1 MKAKNLIPR
10 IAHAFFK
17 WYCKPEKY
25 EELHGDL
32 EEFFHERVE
41 EKGLK
46 KARILYFWDVVRC
59 FQPYAW
65 KNTLGLSNS
74 SLAMIRNFY
83 FTTVRNLLKNKS
95 YFLINVSGL
104 AIGIASFAFIS
115 LYIINELSY
124 DRFNENHENT
134 YRASSRAIIRGQ
146 ASNSAATAAPLAG
159 VMLDRFPEV
168 ESATRILEVDEQL
181 IGKGDRKINE
191 EGILFADEWFFDVF
205 DFKLSSGNPKTALAE
220 PRSMI
225 LSESYA
231 NKYFGDMDPIGQQIT
246 VDEDSIFY
254 TITGIVEN
262 LPANSHIQFDMLGSL
277 SSKSANKTTRWI
289 GTNVHTYVVLNPST
303 DRQDFQAKM
312 KAIFYDFMAPEIEY
326 YTGLAIE
333 DWEEAGNSVGFELT
347 PITDIHLRSI
357 SRDEL
362 EPTGNLTYI
371 YIYGIIG
378 ITILF
383 IAIFNF
389 VNLATAHSVT
399 RAKEVGVRKVIGST
413 KRALIS
419 QFILESVIIS
429 FLATI
434 LSVVMIL
441 SFKPAFIDL
450 VGKNLAFDLTSGY
463 TGWLSMAGLS
473 IFIGVLAGFY
483 PSFVLSR
490 YKPVQVLKGTFSS
503 AGKTGWLRNL
513 LVTIQFTAS
522 IVIIIG
528 TLVVYNQ
535 IDFMLSKNL
544 GFDKEQTMIIKR
556 PDWVSKNLEPL
567 KKELLDN
574 PGISAVANS
583 ETIPGKNYDI
593 RSYRRVDDPETFLFL
608 NNQVSYDYKDLM
620 GFDLVAGR
628 FFSKDFAS
636 DSNAV
641 VLNES
646 AARAFGFEDPI
657 GKQLT
662 SAFKSG
668 TLTIIGV
675 IKDYNVE
682 SLHKSVASVSL
693 ELSPNIVDNYLSLK
707 IVNAQ
712 SARETVEYIEDAW
725 ARHSNGKPFQYF
737 FLDQE
742 YETLYRSET
751 STGEILFVFATLS
764 VFIACMGLIG
774 LITYTASIRRKEIG
788 IRKVLGASTAT
799 LIRLLSSQVM
809 RLIVIATLVS
819 WPLAYLA
826 TDYWLQNFIDRVS
839 FNPWMYLVS
848 TFAVLVVVG
857 VAIGYQTIKTS
868 LSDPVESLREE

>member
-1 MKAKNLIPR
+1 MKPKNHIPR

-17 WYCKPEKY
+17 WYCRPQKY

-32 EEFFHERVE
+32 EEFFYERID

-46 KARILYFWDVVRC
+46 KARMRYFWDVIRC

-74 SLAMIRNFY
+74 NLAMFKNFY
-83 FTTVRNLLKNKS
+83 FTTIRNLLKNKS

-104 AIGIASFAFIS
+104 AIGIASFVFIS
-115 LYIINELSY
+115 LYIVNEMSY
-124 DRFNENHENT
+124 DRFHSKHQSI
-134 YRASSRAIIRGQ
+134 YRATDNAIIRGQ
-146 ASNSAATAAPLAG
+146 PTNSATTASPLAG

-168 ESATRILEVDEQL
+168 EDATRVLEVGQQL

-191 EGILFADEWFFDVF
+191 DGILFADESFFKIF
-205 DFKLSSGNPKTALAE
+205 DFNLISGDPKTALTN

-225 LSESYA
+225 LSETYA
-231 NKYFGDMDPIGQQIT
+231 RKYFGEEDPMGQQIS

-254 TITGIVEN
+254 TITGIVEDV
-262 LPANSHIQFDMLGSL
+262 PANSHIQFNILGSL
-277 SSKSANKTTRWI
+277 SSKSADKTTRWI
-289 GTNVHTYVVLNPST
+289 GTHVHTYVVVNSSAVPENLQT
-303 DRQDFQAKM
+303 KM
-312 KAIFYDFMAPEIEY
+312 KQIFYDFVAPEIEY

-333 DWEEAGNSVGFELT
+333 DWEAAGNSVGFQLT

-357 SRDEL
+357 SRGEL
-362 EPTGNLTYI
+362 EPTGNITYI

-378 ITILF
+378 LTILF

-389 VNLATAHSVT
+389 VNLATAHSAT

-429 FLATI
+429 FIATI
-434 LSVVMIL
+434 LSVVIIF
-441 SFKPAFIDL
+441 SFTPSFIEL

-463 TGWLSMAGLS
+463 IVWLLMAGLAV
-473 IFIGVLAGFY
+473 FIGVLAGFY
-483 PSFVLSR
+483 PSFVLSG
-490 YKPVQVLKGTFSS
+490 YKPVQVLKGTIG
-503 AGKTGWLRNL
+503 AGGKSGWLRNL
-513 LVTIQFTAS
+513 LVTIQFAAS

-528 TLVVYNQ
+528 TVVVYNQ

-556 PDWVSKNLEPL
+556 PDWVSKNLVPFKDDLL
-567 KKELLDN
+567 KD
-574 PGISAVANS
+574 PRISRIANS
-583 ETIPGKNYDI
+583 ETIPGKTYDI
-593 RSYRRVDDPETFLFL
+593 RSYRRIDDPETFLFL

-620 GFDLVAGR
+620 GFELVAGR
-628 FFSKDFAS
+628 FFSEDFAS

-641 VLNES
+641 VLNQS
-646 AARAFGFEDPI
+646 AAKAFGFEDPV
-657 GKQLT
+657 GQQLS

-682 SLHKSVASVSL
+682 SLHKNVTPVSL
-693 ELSPNIVDNYLSLK
+693 ELSPNTVDNYLSLK
-707 IVNAQ
+707 IVNAEN
-712 SARETVEYIEDAW
+712 ARETVEYIEDAW
-725 ARHSNGKPFQYF
+725 SRHSNGKPFQYF
-737 FLDQE
+737 FLDEE
-742 YETLYRSET
+742 YESLYKSET
-751 STGEILFVFATLS
+751 STGKVLFVFATLS

-788 IRKVLGASTAT
+788 IRKVLGASTTT

-809 RLIVIATLVS
+809 RLIVIATLIS
-819 WPLAYLA
+819 WPLAYFA
-826 TDYWLQNFIDRVS
+826 TDYWLQSFSDRVAM
-839 FNPWMYLVS
+839 NPWTYIVS
-848 TFAVLVVVG
+848 TSAVLLVVG
-857 VAIGYQTIKTS
+857 IAISYQTIKTS
-868 LSDPVESLREE
+868 LSDPVESLRQE